1 MKEILTALDSNDIIR
16 GSPIAVGNTTSSTM
30 VRDGLI
36 VWTVDD
42 MRLAS
47 RALEPT
53 HCIRNAHRTRSIRAA
68 VR

>member
-42 MRLAS
+42 MRFAS

-53 HCIRNAHRTRSIRAA
+53 HCIRNAHRTRSIRTA